1 MVPLSGSRV
10 GGLAAFSVAVAA
22 VLLGPQSS
30 DAGVAVSC
38 AEGGVVSG
46 RVAEPGVEAGA
57 RVRVYTDAVDSAT
70 RKGDVVL
77 PSLLG
82 EGETDASG
90 CFTVAP
96 ADAATWIQH
105 ADVSG
110 TLVIRLV
117 VSAPDRLLTTTRPV
131 ALASSGRS
139 LSVRESSSS
148 RAPLLATRK
157 AVTGRAPVVGSLRVD
172 FDPAES
178 GPMPA
183 ASLASGSSA
192 QLGRQDYASVPTTA
206 ATCNGGYRWKLRKR
220 FGNRNTVVGQWWS
233 STKATKQVWKFGKG
247 TSSYLGAAWSVGG
260 APGSFNGTRAWSKSV
275 DSVVTFPA
283 QKRKVGVYF
292 RSFFKYGKYDYQQYD
307 YCAGEW
313 VYIAT
318 WVRTTKWVKGTDL
331 TKGVSV
337 PAQKKPKVR
346 CSPYRKGSTDETAV
360 STAMTWSDGV
370 TLSAAMKGL
379 LGDLTLSSRT
389 GFTSSTRN
397 FVHFKFGRG
406 RLCGRYGDL
415 SKPGALIARPPR

>member
-1 MVPLSGSRV
+1 M
-10 GGLAAFSVAVAA
+10 AVSA
-22 VLLGPQSS
+22 VLLVPQSS
-30 DAGVAVSC
+30 HAGAAVSC
-38 AEGGVVSG
+38 LEGGVVSG

-57 RVRVYTDAVDSAT
+57 RVRLYTDAVDSAT
-70 RKGDVVL
+70 RKGDVVV

-110 TLVIRLV
+110 TLVVRLV

-131 ALASSGRS
+131 ALAPSGTS

-172 FDPAES
+172 FDPAANGREA
-178 GPMPA
+178 A
-183 ASLASGSSA
+183 ASIASGSSA

-206 ATCNGGYRWKLRKR
+206 VSAACNGGYRWKLRKR

-233 STKATKQVWKFGKG
+233 STRATRQVWKYGKG
-247 TSSYLGAAWSVGG
+247 TSSYLGAAWSAGG
-260 APGSFNGTRAWSKSV
+260 APGTFNGTRAWSKSV
-275 DSVVTFPA
+275 DGVVTFPA
-283 QKRKVGVYF
+283 QRRKAGVFF
-292 RSFFKYGKYDYQQYD
+292 RSFFKYGKYDYQQFD
-307 YCAGEW
+307 YCAGRW

-331 TKGVSV
+331 TKGISV
-337 PAQKKPKVR
+337 PAQEKPRFR
-346 CSPYRKGSTDETAV
+346 CSPYRKGSKDETAV

-379 LGDLTLSSRT
+379 LGDVTLSSRT

-397 FVHFKFGRG
+397 FVEFKFGRG

-415 SKPGALIARPPR
+415 SKPGALIARPAR